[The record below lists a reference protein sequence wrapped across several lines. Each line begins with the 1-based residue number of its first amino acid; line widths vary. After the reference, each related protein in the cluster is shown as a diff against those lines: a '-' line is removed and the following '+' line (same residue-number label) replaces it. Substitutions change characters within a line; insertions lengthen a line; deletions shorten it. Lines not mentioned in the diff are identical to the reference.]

1 MEYTLKL
8 AHLYPERLNLYGDFG
23 NVLALKRLAKFYG
36 IQLEY
41 TPFLLG
47 EEQNLDDYDLYFMGG
62 GQDHDQGK
70 LMEDFLKKKGP
81 ILIKNFQKGKV
92 FLGIC
97 GAFQLLGAYFLTK
110 EENKIEGLNYFPMHT
125 EGKEKRLIGN
135 VVSLLSEEILKEFPP
150 HKKSDA
156 LLFGFENHSGQSYLK
171 EGVQALAKVLV
182 GQGNNEEEGVE
193 GAFLGNVFG
202 TYLHGSFL
210 PKNPF
215 FTKYLLHLAL
225 KQKYKVSFFKEKAMK
240 ENDFIQ
246 KEKVFFQ
253 KEEKLRKD
261 LALLFLPEKL
271 RMEYFSNLEE
281 E

>member
-41 TPFLLG
+41 SPFLLG

-81 ILIKNFQKGKV
+81 ALIKNFQKGKV

-97 GAFQLLGAYFLTK
+97 GAFQLLGEYFLTK
-110 EENKIEGLNYFPMHT
+110 EGKKIDGLHYFPMYT
-125 EGKEKRLIGN
+125 QGKEKRLIGN
-135 VVSLLSEEILKEFPP
+135 VVSLLSEEILKEFPVQ
-150 HKKSDA
+150 KKSDA
-156 LLFGFENHSGQSYLK
+156 LLFGFENHSGQSYLQD
-171 EGVQALAKVLV
+171 GVQALAKVLV
-182 GQGNNEEEGVE
+182 GQGNNEEQAVE
-193 GAFLGNVFG
+193 GAFVGSVFG

-225 KQKYKVSFFKEKAMK
+225 KQKYNVSFFKEK
-240 ENDFIQ
+240 ELCESDFLQ
-246 KEKVFFQ
+246 KEKEFFE
-253 KEEKLRKD
+253 KEEKLRED
-261 LALLFLPEKL
+261 LAHLFLPEKL
-271 RMEYFSNLEE
+271 RNEYFPSLENE
-281 E
+281 